1 VSGPTLKDAVEIVDA
16 ETGDDRPA
24 FYGINCSH
32 PLEFMPAIEA
42 GNWSER
48 VLEVGDAAQL
58 GERMGGLGPAV
69 PPHRHLGRVLWHVGD
84 PPRRD
89 RT

>member
-1 VSGPTLKDAVEIVDA
+1 
-16 ETGDDRPA
+16 
-24 FYGINCSH
+24 
-32 PLEFMPAIEA
+32 
-42 GNWSER
+42 